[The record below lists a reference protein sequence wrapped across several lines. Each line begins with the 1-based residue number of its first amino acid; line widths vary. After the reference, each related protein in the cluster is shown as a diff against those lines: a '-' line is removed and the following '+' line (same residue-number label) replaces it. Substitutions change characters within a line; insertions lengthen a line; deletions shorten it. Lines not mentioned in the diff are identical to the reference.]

1 MHGHVFLPPKL
12 FINFLCLLLIREAI
26 EEDEEGLL
34 QPSLDEMVHRAK
46 RKRILERKNL
56 RLGMVIR
63 IR

>member
-1 MHGHVFLPPKL
+1 MRGHVFLPLKL
-12 FINFLCLLLIREAI
+12 FTNFLCLLLIREAI

>member
-1 MHGHVFLPPKL
+1 MRSHVFLPPKL

-26 EEDEEGLL
+26 CEDEEGLL